1 MTHDFP
7 SFEDVMA
14 MHERL
19 IEMFGGS
26 FGIRDEG
33 ALASALMRPQIGY
46 YDSIL
51 EEAAALMESLANNHP
66 FIDGNKRVAFFATEA
81 FLRANGYFI
90 DCDDEDAYEF
100 FMHLFETHSFR
111 YAELLKWLEGV
122 VKPTYGRG

>member
-90 DCDDEDAYEF
+90 DCDDEEAYEF

-111 YAELLKWLEGV
+111 YAELLEWLEGV
-122 VKPTYGRG
+122 VKPTYGR